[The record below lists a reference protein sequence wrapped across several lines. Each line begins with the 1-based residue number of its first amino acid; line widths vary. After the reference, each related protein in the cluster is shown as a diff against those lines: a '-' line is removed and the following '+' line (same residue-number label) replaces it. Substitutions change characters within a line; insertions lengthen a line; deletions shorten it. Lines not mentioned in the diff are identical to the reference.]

1 MKIRSYKTISIALL
15 AACIIAAKS
24 FNRVD
29 KEDYSDK
36 KDFCKTKIKNEQK
49 MNELKF
55 DILKDGNGETAA
67 KGDLVTVHYTG
78 WLNQNGELGNKFDS
92 SVDRGEPFMFPL
104 GAGLVIKGWD
114 EGVAGMK
121 IGEKRRLFIPSHM
134 AYGSQEI
141 AGIIPANSDLIF
153 DVELISNK

>member
-114 EGVAGMK
+114 EGVAHF
-121 IGEKRRLFIPSHM
+121 LF
-134 AYGSQEI
+134 
-141 AGIIPANSDLIF
+141 
-153 DVELISNK
+153 